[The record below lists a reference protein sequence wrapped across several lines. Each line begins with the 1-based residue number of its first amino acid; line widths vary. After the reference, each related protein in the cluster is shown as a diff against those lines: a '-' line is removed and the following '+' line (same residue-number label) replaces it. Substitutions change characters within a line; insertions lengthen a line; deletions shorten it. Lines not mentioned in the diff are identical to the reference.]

1 MRLILLGPPGAG
13 KGTQAKRLT
22 ERHGI
27 AQLSTGDML
36 REAVAKQT
44 PIGLRAKDIM
54 ARGELVP
61 DEVVIGIIAD
71 RIQQPDAKN
80 GFILDGFPRTV
91 AQADALEKLLASR
104 GLKLDAVVALIV
116 DEAILIR
123 RIENRVNEMKAQG
136 QPVRADDNPETL
148 RSRLVAYRAQTEPL
162 IDYYRRKGSLRT
174 VDGMEPI
181 DAVTAAIGR
190 QLAAAKA
197 DAAKVK
203 PAYQEPKILPK
214 PAPKAAPKTAAK
226 AKPAKTKRKAP
237 RKAAKPARKPLK
249 AKKKTKGRKTTA
261 RRKK

>member
-13 KGTQAKRLT
+13 KGTQANWLA
-22 ERHGI
+22 ERYKI

-44 PIGLRAKDIM
+44 AIGLKARDIM

-61 DEVVIGIIAD
+61 DDLVIGIIAD

-91 AQADALEKLLASR
+91 AQADALEKLLESL
-104 GLKLDAVVALIV
+104 GMNLDAVVALIV
-116 DEAILIR
+116 DEAILVR
-123 RIENRVNEMKAQG
+123 RIETRASEMQAKG
-136 QPVRADDNPETL
+136 QAVRTDDNPETL
-148 RSRLVAYRAQTEPL
+148 RSRIAAYRALTEPL

-181 DAVTAAIGR
+181 GQVSAAIGR

-197 DAAKVK
+197 ESAKKRPTYGAPKIVKKTSRKAVPRRAGLRKAKKASK
-203 PAYQEPKILPK
+203 PAR
-214 PAPKAAPKTAAK
+214 K
-226 AKPAKTKRKAP
+226 AK
-237 RKAAKPARKPLK
+237 RKPLK
-249 AKKKTKGRKTTA
+249 AKKKSKGRKAAA